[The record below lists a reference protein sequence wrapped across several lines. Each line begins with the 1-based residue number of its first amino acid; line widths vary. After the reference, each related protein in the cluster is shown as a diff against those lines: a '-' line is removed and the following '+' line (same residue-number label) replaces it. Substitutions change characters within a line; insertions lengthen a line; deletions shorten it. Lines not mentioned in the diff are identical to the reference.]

1 MINGEEK
8 LREMYPDLEED
19 QYQPAG
25 IDLTLGEL
33 KKIVEP
39 KRNQFGRATEY
50 YGLFKEEKR
59 LPSLKDA
66 KSIKM
71 RFGDELRETFYLEP
85 KGRYIAITAEKI
97 EIDDASAQLYRP
109 RSSLL
114 RAGVSV
120 HTAVGDPAF
129 NGHLSYLVVNHNE
142 FPFLLEKGVRF
153 VQLIDFQCDGV
164 IKAYDG
170 DYNESD

>member
-1 MINGEEK
+1 MES
-8 LREMYPDLEED
+8 
-19 QYQPAG
+19 PA
-25 IDLTLGEL
+25 
-33 KKIVEP
+33 
-39 KRNQFGRATEY
+39 
-50 YGLFKEEKR
+50 EKR